1 MINRELILSYENG
14 AALRLKDVADI
25 VDGAENERLAAWADR
40 NQAVLVNVQR
50 QPGASSVKGNHGR
63 FRAIQYAGS
72 RISQNAGFIN
82 SVIRPLLQLLALPIS
97 VLTLGFFA
105 LAINGLMFG
114 LAAYM
119 LEGFSVAGFWP
130 AFFGALL
137 YSIITWAANTLLF
150 SPRGTA

>member
-1 MINRELILSYENG
+1 MANLILVWLVH
-14 AALRLKDVADI
+14 AASLLLVANLLPGI
-25 VDGAENERLAAWADR
+25 EIDGFGRAMLIAL
-40 NQAVLVNVQR
+40 VL
-50 QPGASSVKGNHGR
+50 
-63 FRAIQYAGS
+63 
-72 RISQNAGFIN
+72 GFIN

-150 SPRGTA
+150 SPRGSA